1 MSLQRLVET
10 NLLSD
15 GLLDVV
21 HDVGHGVGGEA
32 GVRALQ

>member
-1 MSLQRLVET
+1 M

-32 GVRALQ
+32 GVGALQ